1 MSVKSFSKKIKPN
14 RHFNL
19 FWQYRNQPA
28 DTRADYCPYC
38 ESREVVKRG
47 RRQKKFE
54 TLQLYRCKTCTKTF
68 TAQIVKYKHYPLRMI
83 LDGVSLYNLGYTR
96 SEACQLIK
104 EKYGPEIKPSTL
116 ANWIRELAPLCR
128 YARLRDKATKLYSPH
143 KVIKSL
149 TLTTSRSTTTSI
161 TRPKWTC
168 TSIRLARIIPLKIG
182 RFQGQNQPKR
192 RKANKHPARQET

>member
-1 MSVKSFSKKIKPN
+1 MPTKSTLKKIKPN

-28 DTRADYCPYC
+28 DTRADCCPYC

-47 RRQKKFE
+47 RRRKKFE
-54 TLQLYRCKTCTKTF
+54 TVQLYRCKACAKTF
-68 TAQIVKYKHYPLRMI
+68 SAQIVKHKHYPLCMI
-83 LDGVSLYNLGYTR
+83 LDAVSLYNLGYTR

-128 YARLRDKATKLYSPH
+128 YIRLRDKATALYSPH
-143 KVIKSL
+143 HVIKSL
-149 TLTTSRSTTTSI
+149 TLNHQQVYQYRYHQAKLDLLFSQKEFSHQRFHDLASYLTLMALKSI
-161 TRPKWTC
+161 
-168 TSIRLARIIPLKIG
+168 SV
-182 RFQGQNQPKR
+182 
-192 RKANKHPARQET
+192 